1 MKTIT
6 RSILFAAAFG
16 MIAIAQPAVTGAL
29 NTASYIV
36 RGLPNAGLAQGGMI
50 AIFGRNIG
58 PAAIAQAG
66 SFPLPTE
73 LGGTSA
79 KITVAGQTSDLVMVY
94 AVATQVGAIVPSN
107 TPTGSGTIT
116 VTYNGQTSAAIPVTV
131 VASQLGIFTINQGG
145 SGPAVVQNVNS
156 ESDRPVNTILNS
168 ARPGQA
174 MILWGTGL
182 GPIAGSD
189 RGAPPVGDLNQSI
202 EVLVAGRRANVLYKG
217 RSGCCAGIDQ
227 IVFEV
232 PGGVQ
237 GCYVPL
243 VVKNGNSVSN
253 YTSIAVAPTGGACSD
268 PFGYTSNELNTANA
282 TGKLNVG
289 SVSLTKVSIK
299 ATALGVTLDTTTEVG
314 AGSFVS
320 YDGSQL
326 VASRGFGGTAVTVG
340 ACTLFT
346 INGTSG
352 TPTDPIQPR
361 VLDAGNVINLTGPNG
376 AKQIAKGQ
384 DGFYSATLATS
395 TGVGGGGLPGL
406 PGGLPGGIPGLPG
419 GSSASYLTA
428 GSYATN
434 NGTGGADVGGFT
446 SNLTVPG
453 NFSWTNE
460 AATTGVNRASDLT
473 VTWTGAGANDYV
485 FISGNSF
492 DQTARV
498 GAAFICL
505 ERGSASRMVVPSA
518 ILLGMPASSIV
529 QGTQTGFLGVGVT
542 GEPSRFTA
550 RGLDV
555 GVFTYSSTTA
565 KLLGYQ

>member
-6 RSILFAAAFG
+6 RSIFFAAAFG

-79 KITVAGQTSDLVMVY
+79 KITVAGQSSDLVMVY
-94 AVATQVGAIVPSN
+94 AVSTQVGAIVPSN

-116 VTYNGQTSAAIPVTV
+116 VTYNGQTSAPIPVTV

-189 RGAPPVGDLNQSI
+189 RGAPPVGDLNQAI

-253 YTSIAVAPTGGACSD
+253 YTSIAVAPTGGTCSD
-268 PFGYTSNELNTANA
+268 PFGYTSSELNTANA
-282 TGKLNVG
+282 TGKLSVG
-289 SVSLTKVSIK
+289 TVSLSRVNAKIS
-299 ATALGVTLDTTTEVG
+299 ALGVTLDQTTEIG
-314 AGSFVS
+314 SGSFVS

-326 VASRGFGGTAVTVG
+326 VASRGTNGTAVTVG

-352 TPTDPIQPR
+352 GPVDPVQPR
-361 VLDAGNVINLTGPNG
+361 VLDAGNAINVTGPNG
-376 AKQIAKGQ
+376 NKQITKG
-384 DGFYSATLATS
+384 DGGLYSASLGSS
-395 TGVGGGGLPGL
+395 TGIGGGLPGL

-419 GSSASYLTA
+419 GGSGSYLTA
-428 GSYATN
+428 GSYSTN
-434 NGTGGADVGGFT
+434 NGTGGVDVGGFT
-446 SNLTVPG
+446 SNLTIPG

-460 AATTGVNRASDLT
+460 ASTTSVNRASDLT

-485 FISGNSF
+485 FINGISF

-498 GAAFICL
+498 GAAFFCL
-505 ERGSASRMVVPSA
+505 ERGSASRLVVPSA
-518 ILLGMPASSIV
+518 ILLGMPASSVV
-529 QGTQTGFLGVGVT
+529 QGTPTGFLGVGVT

-555 GVFTYSSTTA
+555 GVFTYQSTTQ
-565 KLLGYQ
+565 KSLSYQ